1 MLIMLLDGPGEMTWE
16 ADSSAVLFS
25 VLVKTE
31 ERIFGNVLL
40 LPFIHRERVPAMCKA
55 TINTQMGKLDEQ
67 QGRPMT
73 RVLV

>member
-16 ADSSAVLFS
+16 ADSYAVLFS

-40 LPFIHRERVPAMCKA
+40 LPFIHRENESQPCAKPRLKHKWASWMNSKA
-55 TINTQMGKLDEQ
+55 G
-67 QGRPMT
+67 P
-73 RVLV
+73 